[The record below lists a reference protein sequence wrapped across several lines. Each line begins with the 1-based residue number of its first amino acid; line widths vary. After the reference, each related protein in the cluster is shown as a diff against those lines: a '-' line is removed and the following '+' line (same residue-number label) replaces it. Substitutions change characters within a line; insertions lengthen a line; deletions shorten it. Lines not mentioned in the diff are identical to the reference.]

1 MLNHTLEFK
10 LEIIQAYLNDEG
22 PPKIL
27 SKRFKIN
34 HAIIRLWIENYRL
47 HGLGGLKVKTSKQV
61 YSPEFKFHAVQM
73 ILDGT
78 SLHEVRR
85 RLDIRDR
92 SRGSNQMAHYQQQLQ
107 ERGLKQSMSRK
118 GNYLQPIIK
127 PVDILYLLAFLSLF
141 DISANNSYLLF
152 NGL

>member
-1 MLNHTLEFK
+1 MLKHTLEFK
-10 LEIIQAYLNDEG
+10 LEIIQAYLNDEE

-73 ILDGT
+73 ILSGT
-78 SLHEVRR
+78 SLHEVCRQ
-85 RLDIRDR
+85 LDISDR
-92 SRGSNQMAHYQQQLQ
+92 SRGQYQMAHYQQQLQ

-118 GNYLQPIIK
+118 ENRLDNASMESFFG
-127 PVDILYLLAFLSLF
+127 IL
-141 DISANNSYLLF
+141 NSECF
-152 NGL
+152 HGK

>member
-73 ILDGT
+73 ILNGT

-92 SRGSNQMAHYQQQLQ
+92 SRGCNQMAHYQQQLQ

-127 PVDILYLLAFLSLF
+127 PVDTLYLLAFLSLF